1 MNTNDMKTIDLGI
14 SQEHP
19 TKMQTLEVSVNLDS
33 MARDYA
39 AAFVD
44 EAYRINYDK
53 ANYVQ
58 LGVDELFTYLK
69 YLLSKRIQCV
79 YGRCSDF
86 RQLKQLWIPSYFQY
100 VLSTVGIAYDRE
112 VGLKFVPVLEGIQ
125 EEGINQIP
133 EHPTFSE
140 VLAISEKIA
149 AFKDELKMVQD
160 AMPRDIH
167 GDLNIMATAMLND
180 YVSSCRRVEHP
191 AATYV
196 TVFLDMK
203 LREEMTFAMLY
214 RRRYGETELIRQ
226 VLPKDRRYY

>member
-1 MNTNDMKTIDLGI
+1 MDTIDYKTIDLGV

-19 TKMQTLEVSVNLDS
+19 TKMQTVEVNVNLDS

-39 AAFVD
+39 NAFVQ

-58 LGVDELFTYLK
+58 LEADEMFIYLK
-69 YLLSKRIQCV
+69 YLLSKRVQCV

-86 RQLKQLWIPSYFQY
+86 RQIKVLWIPSYFQY
-100 VLSTVGIAYDRE
+100 VLSTIGMAFDRDQ
-112 VGLKFVPVLEGIQ
+112 GLKFMPVLEGVQ
-125 EEGINQIP
+125 DADTNEL
-133 EHPTFSE
+133 SE
-140 VLAISEKIA
+140 LPSFAEALSISAKIA
-149 AFKDELKMVQD
+149 AFQDELHMVQD

-167 GDLNIMATAMLND
+167 GDLNIMATALLND

-196 TVFLDMK
+196 TAFLDMK
-203 LREEMTFAMLY
+203 LRDEVTYSILY
-214 RRRYGETELIRQ
+214 RRRYGEAELIKQ
-226 VLPKDRRYY
+226 VLPKDTRYY